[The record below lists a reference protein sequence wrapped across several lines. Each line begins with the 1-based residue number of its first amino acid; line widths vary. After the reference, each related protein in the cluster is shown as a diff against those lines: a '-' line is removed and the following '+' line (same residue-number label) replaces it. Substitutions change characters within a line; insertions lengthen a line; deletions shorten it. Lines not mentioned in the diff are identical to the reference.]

1 MIKEGSLHSV
11 LSVLAAF
18 FLPEQ
23 IANRSRFPFSVTLLL
38 KCYRDRWHFLG
49 NVALP
54 VRPRRHDKHV
64 SRHTGSGI
72 STSAPHMAG
81 MNKTFPQFE
90 PQKTRGGRWFVSVKT
105 GNGPD
110 SHIGDFETEAEARH
124 WISAKSKYWP
134 SKHPASSMDPDHLA
148 GLANQWE

>member
-1 MIKEGSLHSV
+1 MIAPGLANSEG
-11 LSVLAAF
+11 
-18 FLPEQ
+18 
-23 IANRSRFPFSVTLLL
+23 
-38 KCYRDRWHFLG
+38 D
-49 NVALP
+49 ALP
-54 VRPRRHDKHV
+54 IVIRDKYV
-64 SRHTGSGI
+64 SRHTRSGI

-90 PQKTRGGRWFVSVKT
+90 PQQTRDGRWFVSVKT

-134 SKHPASSMDPDHLA
+134 SRPI
-148 GLANQWE
+148 WR